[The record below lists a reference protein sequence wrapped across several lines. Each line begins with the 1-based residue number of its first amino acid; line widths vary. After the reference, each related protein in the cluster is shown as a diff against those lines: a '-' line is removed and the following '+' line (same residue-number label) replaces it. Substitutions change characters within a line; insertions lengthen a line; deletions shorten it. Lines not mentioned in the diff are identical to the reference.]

1 MRRLLT
7 FLIALSAN
15 VVAVVSPVS
24 AQGFNGGGFNIG
36 LGPFTSGGGT
46 TTLDATFASGANYT
60 LSLGNLKIT
69 ATSTANDSGRSV
81 ASHTSGKFY
90 AEFTIGAGTVNS
102 GFGVACDLM
111 PNTEYVSQNGLHS
124 MGTFGTSWSSVS
136 GGTTTAPALVAGRT
150 YGVAVDVGN
159 GKIWLL
165 DITGGTGQWK
175 ANATANPATNV
186 NGAGFAFTDPA
197 IFIAVTVATNGDN
210 STFNFGATAYAGTPP
225 SGFGNW

>member
-1 MRRLLT
+1 MAMKRLGLV
-7 FLIALSAN
+7 FALWACCA
-15 VVAVVSPVS
+15 VAAV
-24 AQGFNGGGFNIG
+24 AQVGGLSFP
-36 LGPFTSGGGT
+36 GPGTPASSGAAT

-90 AEFTIGAGTVNS
+90 AEFTVGTAANS

-111 PNTEYVSQNGLHS
+111 LNTEFVSQNGLHS
-124 MGTFGTSWSSVS
+124 MGSFGTSWSAAS
-136 GGTTTAPALVAGRT
+136 GGTTTAPALVAGHT

-165 DITGGTGQWK
+165 DITGGTGQWN

-210 STFNFGATAYAGTPP
+210 STFNFGATAYAGTAP